1 MSVKVEKTE
10 NKNELKLE
18 FTIEAKVF
26 DEGMKKVFNKNSKY
40 FNIPGFRKGKAPM
53 NIVEK
58 YYGDEIFYED
68 TFNEVAPSVYDE
80 AIKSEKLEVVS
91 KPEIDIVQIGKGKD
105 LIFTAIVDTK
115 PEVKLGKYKG
125 ISVEKVEYKVED
137 KDVEDELNRM
147 AERNSR
153 MITVTD
159 RAAKKGDTA
168 VIDFAGSVD
177 GVPFEGGSAENH
189 ELELGSN
196 TFIPGFEDQ
205 VIGMKTEAVKDVK
218 VKFPEDYFSKELA
231 GKDAVFKVTV
241 HEIKKKEL
249 PKIDD
254 EFAKDVSEFD
264 TLKELKADIKSKK
277 EKQNEETSKAQLEE
291 SAVKTVAADSSVE
304 IPNGMVE
311 LEIDNMEQD
320 MDRRLAYQGINLE
333 QYLQMLGKTKADF
346 RKESIEPAKESIKL
360 RLVLEAVCKD
370 AKIDAD
376 SKEVEAKIKELATSY
391 GRKEEELK
399 NNEALIENVKE
410 NVKTEKAIALIVD
423 NAKIKTVEPKVE
435 EKAEKKTT
443 TKKTTKKAED
453 KEVKEDKKET
463 KKEEKTEKKT
473 EKKTTTKKTT
483 KKAE

>member
-1 MSVKVEKTE
+1 MSVKVENTE

-18 FTIEAKVF
+18 FTIESKVF
-26 DEGMKKVFNKNSKY
+26 DEGIKKVFNKNAKY
-40 FNIPGFRKGKAPM
+40 FNIPGFRKGKAPI

-58 YYGDEIFYED
+58 YYGSEIFYED
-68 TFNEVAPSVYDE
+68 AFNEIVPKIYDE
-80 AIKSEKLEVVS
+80 AIKTEKLDVVS
-91 KPEIDIVQIGKGKD
+91 KPQIDIKQMEKGKE
-105 LIFTAIVDTK
+105 LIFTAIVSVK

-125 ISVEKVEYKVED
+125 ISLEKVEYKVTD
-137 KDVEDELNRM
+137 KDIEEEVNKM

-153 MITVTD
+153 MITVEGKP
-159 RAAKKGDTA
+159 AEKGNTV
-168 VIDFAGSVD
+168 VIDFVGTVD
-177 GVPFEGGSAENH
+177 GVEFEGGKAENH

-205 VIGMKTEAVKDVK
+205 VIGMKNEEVKDIK
-218 VKFPEDYFSKELA
+218 VKFPDEYFSKDLA
-231 GKDAVFKVTV
+231 GKDAVFKVTL
-241 HEIKKKEL
+241 HEIKAKEL

-360 RLVLEAVCKD
+360 RLVLEAV
-370 AKIDAD
+370 
-376 SKEVEAKIKELATSY
+376 
-391 GRKEEELK
+391 
-399 NNEALIENVKE
+399 
-410 NVKTEKAIALIVD
+410 
-423 NAKIKTVEPKVE
+423 
-435 EKAEKKTT
+435 
-443 TKKTTKKAED
+443 
-453 KEVKEDKKET
+453 
-463 KKEEKTEKKT
+463 
-473 EKKTTTKKTT
+473 
-483 KKAE
+483 